1 MLILSRKCGERIII
15 GSDIELTVVAIRGGR
30 VQLGV
35 YAPPDV
41 SIHRTKS
48 TVDPVPTDD
57 PAETTKPPKSR
68 PDE

>member
-35 YAPPDV
+35 YAPSDV

-48 TVDPVPTDD
+48 TIAPVPTDD
-57 PAETTKPPKSR
+57 SAETTKPPKNCL
-68 PDE
+68 DD

>member
-1 MLILSRKCGERIII
+1 MLILSRKCSERIII
-15 GSDIELTVVAIRGGR
+15 GSNIELTVVAIRGGR

-48 TVDPVPTDD
+48 TVASVPTDD
-57 PAETTKPPKSR
+57 PAEITKRPKSSR
-68 PDE
+68 ED